1 MRSAPP
7 VAPAPMPQ
15 PSGHSGQDLPT
26 DSSGQPGRYVIVPA
40 SQETG
45 QQDPEQPDRVPAL
58 PTIRPRDRMPPNMD
72 SHGTEHLQQRFE
84 RQDIENGNT
93 SRSPSP
99 TRDARPTPGCTSEHW
114 RVLEVPEGLW
124 CTLHCKAKGC
134 TTRRATW
141 CIGPKP
147 RSTTTAIAEIYPV
160 VAKNCNSTD
169 AAGRACKCFR
179 GRNHRTSRRVHGDY
193 AGLHDHCECRPAE
206 HLALAVNARF

>member
-1 MRSAPP
+1 MAQHSYHDQRLPTNSPTMRSAPP

-84 RQDIENGNT
+84 RQDIGNGKT

-99 TRDARPTPGCTSEHW
+99 TWYARPTQGCTCKHR
-114 RVLEVPEGLW
+114 RVLEVPEELW
-124 CTLHCKAKGC
+124 CTLHCKTKEYNHSDCGDISC
-134 TTRRATW
+134 
-141 CIGPKP
+141 GGQ
-147 RSTTTAIAEIYPV
+147 
-160 VAKNCNSTD
+160 NCKSTD
-169 AAGRACKCFR
+169 TAGRACKCFR
-179 GRNHRTSRRVHGDY
+179 GRNHRTSR
-193 AGLHDHCECRPAE
+193 
-206 HLALAVNARF
+206 

>member
-1 MRSAPP
+1 MY
-7 VAPAPMPQ
+7 Q
-15 PSGHSGQDLPT
+15 PTKRQDL
-26 DSSGQPGRYVIVPA
+26 
-40 SQETG
+40 
-45 QQDPEQPDRVPAL
+45 QDLERPDRVPAL
-58 PTIRPRDRMPPNMD
+58 PTKQPQDRMPPNMD

-84 RQDIENGNT
+84 RQDIENGKT

-99 TRDARPTPGCTSEHW
+99 TRHARPTPGYTSEHW

-160 VAKNCNSTD
+160 VAKIARVQMPRGEHASVFV
-169 AAGRACKCFR
+169 AGIIVPHDECMETMQDGTTTA
-179 GRNHRTSRRVHGDY
+179 NADQPNIWPRR
-193 AGLHDHCECRPAE
+193 
-206 HLALAVNARF
+206 